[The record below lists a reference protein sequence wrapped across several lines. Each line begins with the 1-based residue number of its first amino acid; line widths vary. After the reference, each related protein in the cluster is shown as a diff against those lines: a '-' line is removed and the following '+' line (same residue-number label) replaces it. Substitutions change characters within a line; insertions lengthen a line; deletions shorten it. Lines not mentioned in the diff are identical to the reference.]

1 MGARAQGYPGTRRV
15 NLTTRLGGPTSRPAY
30 RSYDRDRQQL
40 QGVHRRTTWRTCNAT
55 SVRVESTT
63 SPRVAI
69 PERRVQMTI
78 GVGTI
83 VLILLI
89 LLILF
94 FVRRA

>member
-1 MGARAQGYPGTRRV
+1 
-15 NLTTRLGGPTSRPAY
+15 
-30 RSYDRDRQQL
+30 
-40 QGVHRRTTWRTCNAT
+40 
-55 SVRVESTT
+55 
-63 SPRVAI
+63 
-69 PERRVQMTI
+69 MTI